1 MDIDQPDLIYQP
13 DIFEPYTQNEQTRQ
27 TRHNPTSY
35 YNNFQSQ
42 NPIKTQIYQTSQMQN
57 EIHYH
62 NIYNNMK

>member
-13 DIFEPYTQNEQTRQ
+13 DIFEPYTKNEETRQ

-35 YNNFQSQ
+35 NNNFQSQ
-42 NPIKTQIYQTSQMQN
+42 NPIKTQTYQSSQMQN